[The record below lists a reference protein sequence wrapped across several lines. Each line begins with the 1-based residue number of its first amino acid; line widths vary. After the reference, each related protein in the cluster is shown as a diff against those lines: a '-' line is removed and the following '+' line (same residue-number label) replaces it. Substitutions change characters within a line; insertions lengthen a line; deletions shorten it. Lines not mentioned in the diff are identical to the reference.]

1 MRIYAN
7 TVIGFLCMLF
17 TYTRESL
24 FNVEVVAEP
33 LQQRICQ
40 EQGASTYTYLH
51 IYTSDPVVS
60 AAPFHS
66 GFNFLNEKLY
76 CCATPLHL

>member
-24 FNVEVVAEP
+24 FNVEVDAEP

-40 EQGASTYTYLH
+40 EQGAYTYTYTRL
-51 IYTSDPVVS
+51 TRS
-60 AAPFHS
+60 
-66 GFNFLNEKLY
+66 
-76 CCATPLHL
+76 